1 MAIKASTRCMLIHE
15 DHLTP
20 FVTKSQKRDKIFML
34 VTQKSHDLFPELR
47 DSLSILRIKT
57 LNSDH
62 ASALR
67 VTQFSFIN
75 FPKSTTSNIVLLIVK
90 VVGG

>member
-1 MAIKASTRCMLIHE
+1 MAIKASMGCMLVHK

-20 FVTKSQKRDKIFML
+20 FATMSQKRDKIFML
-34 VTQKSHDLFPELR
+34 VTEKSRDLFPELR
-47 DSLSILRIKT
+47 DSLSMLRIKT
-57 LNSDH
+57 LNSDR

-75 FPKSTTSNIVLLIVK
+75 FPKSTTSNIVLIVK